1 MGKGENFRHQLEC
14 QNNDND
20 DDMILVDKLDDAII
34 GHTDS
39 WNGASWGR
47 RKFIVGRPHRAVYDH
62 DRSFKILAGSSGM
75 SQEEAEQRFDEQHF
89 DIDEEEPFDENGP
102 IFVKV
107 FKRRN
112 RNLDR
117 GKDLRSQFEEVMAN
131 LLYKVPVVDGFDDAI
146 IGYTDSFMGM
156 NYNMEL
162 LDESDIVGRPIR
174 LVYDRDR
181 CIEILKRKHG
191 TKRNKA
197 EENLES
203 DESEYLGASTPVFVT
218 LLKRRKT
225 YDMHYNVKSASK

>member
-1 MGKGENFRHQLEC
+1 MEKGEDFRSQLEC
-14 QNNDND
+14 ENDNND
-20 DDMILVDKLDDAII
+20 DDMILVDGLDDANV

-39 WNGASWGR
+39 WNGAPWGR
-47 RKFIVGRPHRAVYDH
+47 SKFIVGRPHRAVYD
-62 DRSFKILAGSSGM
+62 RERCISILEEKGKISR
-75 SQEEAEQRFDEQHF
+75 EEAEQHF
-89 DIDEEEPFDENGP
+89 DIDEDGDYMDENGP

-107 FKRRN
+107 FKRRK

-131 LLYKVPVVDGFDDAI
+131 LLYKVPIVDGFDDAI

-156 NYNMEL
+156 NF
-162 LDESDIVGRPIR
+162 DAESEEASTIIGRPIR

-191 TKRNKA
+191 PKRNKA
-197 EENLES
+197 EEDFES

-218 LLKRRKT
+218 VLKRRK
-225 YDMHYNVKSASK
+225 D